1 MLEIH
6 PQAQHL
12 LQISS
17 TPPPPCKRSASK
29 YTRFTVPHT
38 IQSSTVQSASCSVLG
53 EKSYTVIY
61 NTGMSS
67 AVRAHIYYTILMQC
81 SHSMYPYYQSG
92 LVVHYTC
99 TLTDSWCDMCV
110 TGVTCAL
117 CRPEWSNPKQL
128 IRPLI
133 FVVIKSYR
141 ECKLTQQMRQSNEG
155 GLLHTVK

>member
-6 PQAQHL
+6 RQAKNL
-12 LQISS
+12 LQISP
-17 TPPPPCKRSASK
+17 TPPLPCKRSASK

-38 IQSSTVQSASCSVLG
+38 IQSSTVQLASCSVLG

-67 AVRAHIYYTILMQC
+67 AVRAHRYYTILVQC
-81 SHSMYPYYQSG
+81 AHTMYPYYQCG

-99 TLTDSWCDMCV
+99 TLTDSWCGTCV
-110 TGVTCAL
+110 TGVTRAM
-117 CRPEWSNPKQL
+117 CRPGCSNPKQL

-133 FVVIKSYR
+133 CVAIKSYR
-141 ECKLTQQMRQSNEG
+141 ECKLMQRRSQSNEG